1 MHQLILVVGIV
12 LASSMGLALLALV
25 LKSSLRNSRTS
36 RFDNVQTL
44 PLIEEPVLAENTDLA
59 HAVRGYDTPELIGK
73 MSCCARTSSHA
84 NHPTTQCRR
93 SRLTLVTGN
102 FS

>member
-1 MHQLILVVGIV
+1 MHQLLLVVGIV

-59 HAVRGYDTPELIGK
+59 HAVRGYDTPELY
-73 MSCCARTSSHA
+73 R
-84 NHPTTQCRR
+84 QDEL
-93 SRLTLVTGN
+93 SRAQ
-102 FS
+102 FQSRKSPDDSM